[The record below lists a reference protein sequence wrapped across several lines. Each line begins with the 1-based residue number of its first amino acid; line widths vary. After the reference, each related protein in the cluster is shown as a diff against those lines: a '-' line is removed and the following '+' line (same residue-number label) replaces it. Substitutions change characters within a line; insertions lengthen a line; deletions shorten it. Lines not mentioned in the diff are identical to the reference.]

1 MTLAEIGIAVGGV
14 LSLAYAAFHFAFY
27 RIFNWADEF
36 KKIGKLN
43 SAIFYTMNLFLV
55 LLLLFFAY
63 ISFAH
68 QQELA
73 ASAGLARTT
82 IIFYAALWL
91 FRAIWQ
97 VVYFK
102 TSKKG
107 RISPAMK
114 IMRLVTMLWF
124 LSLSAAY
131 FTPLVF
137 PHS

>member
-1 MTLAEIGIAVGGV
+1 MTYAEIGIAVGGV
-14 LSLAYAAFHFAFY
+14 LSLAYAVFNFAFY
-27 RIFNWADEF
+27 RIFNWANEF

-55 LLLLFFAY
+55 FILLFFAY

-82 IIFYAALWL
+82 IIFYAAFWL

-97 VVYFK
+97 IVYFK
-102 TSKKG
+102 PDKTGK
-107 RISPAMK
+107 ISPAMR
-114 IMRLVTMLWF
+114 IMRSITMLWV

-131 FTPLVF
+131 FTPLIF